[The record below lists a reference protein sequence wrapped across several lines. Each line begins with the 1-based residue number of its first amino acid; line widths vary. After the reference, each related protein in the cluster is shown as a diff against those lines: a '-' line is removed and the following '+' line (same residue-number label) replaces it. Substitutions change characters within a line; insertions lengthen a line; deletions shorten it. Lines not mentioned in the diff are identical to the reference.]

1 MFKFSDLKAAHL
13 EITSRCQA
21 SCPMCPRN
29 YHGGQEN
36 PNLKL
41 ADWTYDQFVEIFN
54 TEVLTQL
61 ESIYFCG
68 NFGDPILNNDLI
80 DMCQYLKDNAGHI
93 DLRIHTNGGAR
104 NTDWWKQLRHAL
116 PEKHVVIFALDGL
129 EDTHSLYRIG
139 TKYET
144 VVKNAQAFINE
155 GGVAEWVFIKFK
167 HNEHQAEEAERRSN
181 ELGFQRFTVKNT
193 IRFIGEPRFS
203 VLDKQGNTQYYLE
216 PPTNIE
222 VKLIDADTIAQFDKW
237 YEETEIDC
245 WALKKKEIYIDAHRN
260 VFPCCFL
267 ASAPYN
273 HSNPQH
279 IVADIR
285 AKIVDQYYE
294 LVEDLGGLENLNT
307 TTYGIKEI
315 LNRDSWQNVWEKY
328 WTTKKLITCART
340 CGKSKLSTPSD
351 QFVKRVS
358 NG

>member
-1 MFKFSDLKAAHL
+1 MFKFEQLEAAHL

-36 PNLKL
+36 PNLKI
-41 ADWTYDQFVEIFN
+41 ADWTYDDFKKIF
-54 TEVLTQL
+54 TEEVLSQL
-61 ESIYFCG
+61 KSIYFCG
-68 NFGDPILNNDLI
+68 NFGDPIINDDLI
-80 DMCQYLKDNAGHI
+80 AMCYYIKQTAPNI

-104 NTDWWKQLRHAL
+104 AESWWQRLHAAL
-116 PEKHVVIFALDGL
+116 PKNHVVIFALDGL

-144 VVKNAQAFINE
+144 VVRNAKAFIDA

-167 HNEHQAEEAERRSN
+167 HNEHQTEEAERRSK

-193 IRFIGEPRFS
+193 IRFIGETRFN
-203 VLDKQGNTQYYLE
+203 VVDKNGDTVYYLE
-216 PPTNIE
+216 PPSNIE
-222 VKLIDADTIAQFDKW
+222 VTLIDADTIARFDEW
-237 YEETEIDC
+237 YAETEVDC

-273 HSNPQH
+273 HTNAKS

-285 AKIVDQYYE
+285 AKIVDQYH
-294 LVEDLGGLENLNT
+294 DLIGDIGGIETLSAT
-307 TTYGIKEI
+307 THGIKKI
-315 LNRDSWQNVWEKY
+315 LNSDKWQSVWDVY
-328 WTTKKLITCART
+328 WNEKKLITCART
-340 CGKSKLSTPSD
+340 CGKSKLSKPSD

-358 NG
+358 N